1 MQAMNAHVVA
11 DQGEVFELLEDPS
24 TYGIAEPIRRID
36 THGAVVFLAGRD
48 AYKVKRAVRFPFMDF
63 STLEKRGAACAREL
77 EINRDNAPG
86 IYLDRVPVTRT
97 LDGLE
102 LAGKGEIVEWT
113 VHMRRFDEDATLDR
127 VARRGGLT
135 RELVFDLA
143 EAVVSAHERAPR
155 EEFDSAA
162 ALEGYILENAESFSE
177 SLDLF
182 PAGRVRELT
191 QASQALLLR
200 NQELLLERRKAG
212 YVRRC
217 HGDLHLRNIVLLGGK
232 PALFDAL
239 EFDEAMATGDVLYDL
254 AFLIMDLW
262 ERGFR
267 QAANGVLNHYLW
279 HSEEAQLAGLAALPL
294 FLSVRAAIRAKVVA
308 ASLPHLEGREHG
320 AATREAR
327 RYFSLAEGCLVPVPA
342 RLVAIGGLSGTGK
355 TTIAAE
361 LAPLLGRVPGAV
373 HLRTDIE
380 RKRLFGAAETEHL
393 PQSGYEP
400 EATAKVYALVGRK
413 ARSALASG
421 YSVIADAVH
430 ALPEERSGIERAA
443 RASAVPFDGLW
454 LEAPLALRI
463 GRVEERSHDASDATA
478 DYVRRQANTDVG
490 DLSWQRIEATGSPA
504 SVVHR
509 VIAALG
515 LPAQDAEPAQARD
528 DAPPPV
534 GRDDVPLSD
543 GER

>member
-63 STLEKRGAACAREL
+63 STLEKRKAACEREL
-77 EINRDNAPG
+77 EVNRDNAPD
-86 IYLDRVPVTRT
+86 IYLGLVPVTRSRA
-97 LDGLE
+97 GLV
-102 LAGKGEIVEWT
+102 LGGTGEEVEWA
-113 VHMRRFDEDATLDR
+113 VHMRRFDENATLDQ
-127 VARRGGLT
+127 VAKREGLT
-135 RELVFDLA
+135 AKLVSDLA
-143 EAVVSAHERAPR
+143 AAVVRAHQRAQR
-155 EEFDSAA
+155 KEFDGAA
-162 ALEGYILENAESFSE
+162 ALEGYILENAESFAE
-177 SLDLF
+177 SPELF
-182 PAGRVRELT
+182 LPERVRNLSS
-191 QASQALLLR
+191 ASLAHLGR
-200 NQELLLERRKAG
+200 DKELLLERRKAG

-217 HGDLHLRNIVLLGGK
+217 HGDLHLRNIVQLRGA
-232 PALFDAL
+232 PVLFDAL

-254 AFLIMDLW
+254 AFLLMDLW

-267 QAANGVLNHYLW
+267 QAANAVLNHYLW
-279 HSEEAQLAGLAALPL
+279 SSDEAQLAGLSALPL

-308 ASLPHLEGREHG
+308 ASLPHLQGQEHG
-320 AATREAR
+320 AAAREAR
-327 RYFSLAEGCLVPVPA
+327 RYFSLAEHCLVAAPA

-355 TTIAAE
+355 TMIAAE
-361 LAPLLGRVPGAV
+361 LAPLLGRLPGAV

-400 EATAKVYALVGRK
+400 EATAKVYALVSRK

-421 YSVIADAVH
+421 YSVITDAVH
-430 ALPEERSGIERAA
+430 ALPEERCGIERAA

-463 GRVEERSHDASDATA
+463 GRVEGRSHDASDATA
-478 DYVRRQANTDVG
+478 DYVRRQANTDIG

-504 SVVHR
+504 SVVHGA
-509 VIAALG
+509 IAALG

-528 DAPPPV
+528 AAP
-534 GRDDVPLSD
+534 
-543 GER
+543 